1 MGVTERMA
9 TELAARPRVARAKR
23 PKLTA
28 EDVVEYL
35 DWVMDNV
42 GTFAVGEADMH
53 MKAAELAIRTRATD
67 AQAKDTQ
74 HTLVRDGVIDAPTL

>member
-1 MGVTERMA
+1 MSHAERMA
-9 TELAARPRVARAKR
+9 SQLAGQVKRAATKR

-28 EDVVEYL
+28 ETVVDYL
-35 DWVMDNV
+35 DWVMENLSCFV
-42 GTFAVGEADMH
+42 GDQAEMH

-74 HTLVRDGVIDAPTL
+74 HTLVRDGVIEAPTQ